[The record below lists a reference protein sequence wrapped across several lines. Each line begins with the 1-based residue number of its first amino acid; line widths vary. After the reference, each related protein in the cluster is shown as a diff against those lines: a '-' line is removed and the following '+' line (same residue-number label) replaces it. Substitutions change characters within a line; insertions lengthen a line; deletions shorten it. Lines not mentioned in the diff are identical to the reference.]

1 MPGIP
6 QGRREEPCPP
16 DTPASRA
23 CAAASFP
30 PEYRTGEIL
39 LHLLRRLA
47 VGTEDRRRRIG
58 DGGSETEDAG
68 VLGVTGHP
76 FNTEARGI
84 GGHGGRAPR
93 SAAARPSAGTGR
105 VGEIAQTN
113 ARRYRDSAR
122 LCDLAYPS
130 AARSAARQIA
140 ERVPSV
146 PPCLRVEGLSRY
158 LRHLQHST

>member
-58 DGGSETEDAG
+58 DGGSETEDRRRRIRDGGSETEDAG
-68 VLGVTGHP
+68 VLGITGQP
-76 FNTEARGI
+76 FNTEARRL
-84 GGHGGRAPR
+84 GGSR
-93 SAAARPSAGTGR
+93 GTR
-105 VGEIAQTN
+105 T
-113 ARRYRDSAR
+113 
-122 LCDLAYPS
+122 
-130 AARSAARQIA
+130 
-140 ERVPSV
+140 
-146 PPCLRVEGLSRY
+146 
-158 LRHLQHST
+158 

>member
-68 VLGVTGHP
+68 VLGVTGQP
-76 FNTEARGI
+76 FNTHAQLLAGPAR
-84 GGHGGRAPR
+84 R
-93 SAAARPSAGTGR
+93 SPKPGVARP
-105 VGEIAQTN
+105 V
-113 ARRYRDSAR
+113 D
-122 LCDLAYPS
+122 
-130 AARSAARQIA
+130 
-140 ERVPSV
+140 
-146 PPCLRVEGLSRY
+146 
-158 LRHLQHST
+158 

>member
-58 DGGSETEDAG
+58 DGGSETEDRRRRIRDGGSDTEHPGA
-68 VLGVTGHP
+68 LRITRQP
-76 FNTEARGI
+76 FNTE
-84 GGHGGRAPR
+84 PR
-93 SAAARPSAGTGR
+93 QLPAS
-105 VGEIAQTN
+105 
-113 ARRYRDSAR
+113 RRQR
-122 LCDLAYPS
+122 
-130 AARSAARQIA
+130 
-140 ERVPSV
+140 
-146 PPCLRVEGLSRY
+146 
-158 LRHLQHST
+158 T